1 MFWFSFS
8 SQGHVYCKECIQRAS
23 EVAIGDGKTE
33 LKCLIHCESTF
44 DLSTLQKALGAHT
57 FSKWM
62 KKIQLAEVEKV
73 IVNANYCRTVDNPP
87 KRQFFH

>member
-1 MFWFSFS
+1 
-8 SQGHVYCKECIQRAS
+8 
-23 EVAIGDGKTE
+23 VAIGDGKTE

-73 IVNANYCRTVDNPP
+73 IVNANFLL
-87 KRQFFH
+87 FFVLFLLSSLVSKVSFAHI